1 MFKTSMAISPEPAK
15 FAPLLFAG
23 DWERGLE
30 TAAEL
35 GYDAVEVSLRDPQTE
50 VVKKLR
56 KTVRSSG
63 LAVSAVA
70 TGQSYYNDGLSPTSP
85 DPTIRA
91 RLLDRMKGHVDFAA
105 PWGALVI
112 IGGVRG
118 TFEGEPKTHA
128 AQRQR
133 AVDAIG
139 DYAEYASSQGV
150 SLAIEPI
157 NRYETNFINT
167 VEEALGFVG
176 EVGAE
181 NLGVLTD
188 TFHMNIEEV
197 SIARSFERAGE
208 KLGYV
213 HFADSNRL
221 AAGQGH
227 IDFYEL
233 ASVLRKSGY
242 DGYICAEILPLP
254 DSRTAAELA
263 IDYFRSL

>member
-1 MFKTSMAISPEPAK
+1 M
-15 FAPLLFAG
+15 
-23 DWERGLE
+23 
-30 TAAEL
+30 
-35 GYDAVEVSLRDPQTE
+35 
-50 VVKKLR
+50 
-56 KTVRSSG
+56 
-63 LAVSAVA
+63 
-70 TGQSYYNDGLSPTSP
+70 
-85 DPTIRA
+85 
-91 RLLDRMKGHVDFAA
+91 
-105 PWGALVI
+105 I

-133 AVDAIG
+133 AVEATRA
-139 DYAEYASSQGV
+139 YAEYARSQGV

-167 VEEALGFVG
+167 VGEALEFIE

-181 NLGVLTD
+181 NLVVLTD

-197 SIARSFERAGE
+197 SIAQSFQRTGE

-213 HFADSNRL
+213 HFADSNRW

-227 IDFYEL
+227 INFREL
-233 ASVLRKSGY
+233 AVVLQEIGY
-242 DGYICAEILPLP
+242 SGYICAEILPLP
-254 DSRTAAELA
+254 DSRTAAKLA